1 MNCSKIRTAASFLK
15 PFKINP
21 LKLEEIMNLGIYST
35 PTPVNETI
43 KSYLPGSSEK
53 LSLKSELIRQKSAN
67 IEIGPI
73 INGKMIKTGNTSEIR
88 APHDHDLLLG
98 KYHLAG
104 EVEVQSA
111 IESALK
117 ARKDWSEMPMEE
129 RASVFLRAAEL
140 LAGPYRDKLNAATML
155 GQSKN
160 VHQAE
165 IDAAC
170 ELIDFWRFNV
180 KFMTDIYQQQPPVSP
195 TGIWNR
201 VAYRPLEG
209 FIFAVSPFNF
219 TAIGGNLATAPVL
232 MGNVCVWKPASTGVL
247 SAYYVMEILKEAGLP
262 DGVINLV
269 PGKGRSV
276 GDPVLD
282 NQNLTGIHFTGS
294 TGVFNGMWK
303 TIGENL
309 SHNVYKTYPRIVGET
324 GGKDFVFV
332 YKDANINEVSTG
344 LIRGSFEYQG
354 QKCSASSRA
363 YVPQSMWPGL
373 SNELVKMVS
382 DIKMGNIEDFRNF
395 MGAVIDEK
403 AFDNAVDY
411 IEHAKNSEKA
421 DILAGGGYDK
431 SKGFFVQPTIII
443 TSDPHYKS
451 MEEEIFAPILTIY
464 VYEDGQ
470 EDEAL
475 ELLDTTSPYALTG
488 AIFAKDRAF
497 IQKAADR
504 LVNAAGNFY
513 INDKP
518 TGAVVGQQPFGGARA
533 SGTNDKAGS
542 LLNLMRWVSARTMK
556 ETFQPAI
563 DFKYPH
569 MIEK

>member
-1 MNCSKIRTAASFLK
+1 
-15 PFKINP
+15 
-21 LKLEEIMNLGIYST
+21 MNLGIFSA
-35 PTPVNETI
+35 PTPVNESI
-43 KSYLPGSSEK
+43 KTYLPGSNEK
-53 LSLKSELIRQKSAN
+53 LNLKKELLLQKSAN
-67 IEIGPI
+67 IETGPI
-73 INGKMIKTGNTSEIR
+73 INGKTIKTGNTVEIR
-88 APHDHDLLLG
+88 APHDHSLLLG

-104 EVEVQSA
+104 DTEVLSA
-111 IESALK
+111 IESALNAKK
-117 ARKDWSEMPMEE
+117 AWAEMPMEE

-180 KFMTDIYQQQPPVSP
+180 KFMMDIYRQQPSVSP

-219 TAIGGNLATAPVL
+219 TAIGGNLTTAPVL
-232 MGNVCVWKPASTGVL
+232 MGNVCVWKPASSAVL
-247 SAYYVMEILKEAGLP
+247 SAHYVMEILKEAGLP
-262 DGVINLV
+262 NGVINLV

-276 GDPVLD
+276 GDPVLS
-282 NQNLTGIHFTGS
+282 NQNLAGIHFTGS

-309 SHNVYKTYPRIVGET
+309 SNNVYKTYPRIVGET

-332 YKDANINEVSTG
+332 YKDANVDEVSTG
-344 LIRGSFEYQG
+344 LVRGAFEYQG
-354 QKCSASSRA
+354 QKCSAASRA
-363 YVPQSMWPGL
+363 YVPRSMWPGL
-373 SNELVKMVS
+373 STELVRMVS

-403 AFDNAVDY
+403 AYENAADY
-411 IEHAKNSEKA
+411 IEHAKNSMTAE
-421 DILAGGGYDK
+421 ILVGGGFDK
-431 SKGFFVQPTIII
+431 SEGFFVQPTII
-443 TSDPHYKS
+443 TTTDPHYKS
-451 MEEEIFAPILTIY
+451 MEEEIFAPILTIFI
-464 VYEDGQ
+464 YEDGS
-470 EDEAL
+470 EDETL
-475 ELLDTTSPYALTG
+475 ELLDATSPYALTG

-497 IQKAADR
+497 IQKASDR

-556 ETFQPAI
+556 ETFQPAK

-569 MIEK
+569 MDEE